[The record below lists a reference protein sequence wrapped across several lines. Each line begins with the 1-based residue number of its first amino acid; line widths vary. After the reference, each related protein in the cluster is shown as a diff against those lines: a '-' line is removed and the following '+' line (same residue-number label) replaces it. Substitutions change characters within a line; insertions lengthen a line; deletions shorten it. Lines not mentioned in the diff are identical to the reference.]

1 MNFYKNK
8 KILVTG
14 GTGMIGRSLVKSL
27 LNDGADVTIVSL
39 DDFRS
44 DNKELRFIKSDLR
57 EFSNCINLCKNKDIV
72 FHLAGV
78 KGSPYITKKKPASFF
93 VPTITFNTNILEAS
107 RRCNVENVLYTS
119 SIGVYSPSKN
129 FIEEDVWKT
138 FPSENDRFAGWA
150 KRMGELQAE
159 AYSIEDGYSK
169 ISIVRPANIYGPHDN
184 FDPNN
189 AMVIPS
195 LINKA
200 INSKGILD
208 VWGDGSPI
216 RDFLF
221 ADDCAD
227 AMKLILKKNI
237 TYPINIGSGTGVSI
251 KKIVEVIV
259 ENLPE
264 KKLEINWDT
273 SKPSGDK
280 IRLMNIDK
288 IKKLGFVS
296 KVDIN
301 QGIRKTIEWF
311 KSNNNNHE
319 KRYNSF
325 LEN

>member
-78 KGSPYITKKKPASFF
+78 KGSPDMTKKKPASFF

-159 AYSIEDGYSK
+159 AYSIEDGYSTLVFPQKTRTVNFSPDEFNSVGVKLAKKANVPLVPIALKTDFWKNGK
-169 ISIVRPANIYGPHDN
+169 IIKDFGNIDR
-184 FDPNN
+184 
-189 AMVIPS
+189 S
-195 LINKA
+195 
-200 INSKGILD
+200 
-208 VWGDGSPI
+208 
-216 RDFLF
+216 
-221 ADDCAD
+221 
-227 AMKLILKKNI
+227 
-237 TYPINIGSGTGVSI
+237 
-251 KKIVEVIV
+251 KKIFFRFGEPIHVTGNGKEDHEKIV
-259 ENLPE
+259 QFIVAQLAEWENLPE
-264 KKLEINWDT
+264 PNNRRVVAD
-273 SKPSGDK
+273 
-280 IRLMNIDK
+280 
-288 IKKLGFVS
+288 
-296 KVDIN
+296 
-301 QGIRKTIEWF
+301 
-311 KSNNNNHE
+311 SN
-319 KRYNSF
+319 SD
-325 LEN
+325 

>member
-14 GTGMIGRSLVKSL
+14 GTGMIGRALVKSL
-27 LNDGADVTIVSL
+27 VSDGADVTIVSL
-39 DDFRS
+39 DDFKS
-44 DNKELRFIKSDLR
+44 DIKELRFIKSDLR

-78 KGSPYITKKKPASFF
+78 KGSPDMTRKKPASFF

-107 RRCNVENVLYTS
+107 RRCNVEKILYTS
-119 SIGVYSPSKN
+119 SIGVYSPAPSFK
-129 FIEEDVWKT
+129 EDDVWKT
-138 FPSENDRFAGWA
+138 FPSDNDKFAGWA

-159 AYSIEDGYSK
+159 AYSIEDGYSN

-200 INSKGILD
+200 INSKGVLE

-216 RDFLF
+216 RDFLY

-227 AMKLILKKNI
+227 AMKLILEKNI
-237 TYPINIGSGTGVSI
+237 TYPINIGSGNGVSI
-251 KKIVEVIV
+251 KNIVEVIV
-259 ENLPE
+259 KNLPE

-288 IKKLGFVS
+288 IKLLGFAP
-296 KVDIN
+296 KVDISD
-301 QGIRKTIEWF
+301 GIKKTIEWF
-311 KSNNNNHE
+311 KKNKSIYE

-325 LEN
+325 LET